1 MFKAFVVPD
10 ERRGPS
16 WKHHWGLC
24 GQHLAQQPP
33 CSLAWTAHFYLCP
46 WLVWEKTSRTRGW
59 GKGDKSA
66 SGTDESEEAS
76 SVAGRATLL
85 TDPRVKGA
93 GIFPCASVMRGGLRP
108 LGPSPG
114 ARSGSRS
121 VFTRLTS
128 HSDGG
133 EQTAMTRKV
142 GFRRRHAMKVLYLR
156 GFHRI
161 SWKK

>member
-10 ERRGPS
+10 DRRGPS

-24 GQHLAQQPP
+24 SWRLAQQPP
-33 CSLAWTAHFYLCP
+33 CSLARTAHFYLCP

-59 GKGDKSA
+59 GKGDKAA

-76 SVAGRATLL
+76 FVAGRAMLL

-93 GIFPCASVMRGGLRP
+93 GIFPCASVIRGGPWP
-108 LGPSPG
+108 LGPSPR
-114 ARSGSRS
+114 AWSGSRS
-121 VFTRLTS
+121 VFTHLTS

-133 EQTAMTRKV
+133 EQMAMTCKV
-142 GFRRRHAMKVLYLR
+142 GFRHRHTVKCLYLR
-156 GFHRI
+156 GFQRI